1 MAFLFGKV
9 QGLASQF
16 WGLVA
21 DRQDKAQPLSWEG
34 TYQEDVSCCRVVWVL
49 KD

>member
-1 MAFLFGKV
+1 MAFIIEKI
-9 QGLASQF
+9 QGLVPQF
-16 WGLVA
+16 WALVA
-21 DRQDKAQPLSWEG
+21 GNQHKSKPLSWEG